1 MLNVLKAN
9 LFIGQLQ
16 FGFKRG
22 YGTKEAIATYMLCE
36 RCLEHEQTVFV
47 CYVDYKKAFHR
58 VNWTGLMEILTEKQN
73 QQELEEENGRCG

>member
-1 MLNVLKAN
+1 MDSREDTE
-9 LFIGQLQ
+9 QRRRLQ
-16 FGFKRG
+16 H
-22 YGTKEAIATYMLCE
+22 YTYMLYD

-73 QQELEEENGRCG
+73 QQELEEENGRCCWRDAFRH